1 MDSYQDKIHR
11 LEQDVLLRANGMS
24 TVRSREHP
32 ANACRTGPCADTRS
46 VHILSGD
53 LAMHKRTLE
62 PIKNLIYGLRRYD
75 LERCLAIANMDAA
88 HDAEAGD
95 GHSAYPSLSVPN
107 AHTEVT
113 SPGPTVRPLSPAH
126 TGERQPKVKGYMSY
140 KSKIYLVSAMLLVSI
155 SAMC

>member
-32 ANACRTGPCADTRS
+32 ANACRTGPGADTRS

-75 LERCLAIANMDAA
+75 LERCLAIANIKTVLIA
-88 HDAEAGD
+88 
-95 GHSAYPSLSVPN
+95 SRSVI
-107 AHTEVT
+107 V
-113 SPGPTVRPLSPAH
+113 SSRPPYH
-126 TGERQPKVKGYMSY
+126 HV
-140 KSKIYLVSAMLLVSI
+140 
-155 SAMC
+155 CN